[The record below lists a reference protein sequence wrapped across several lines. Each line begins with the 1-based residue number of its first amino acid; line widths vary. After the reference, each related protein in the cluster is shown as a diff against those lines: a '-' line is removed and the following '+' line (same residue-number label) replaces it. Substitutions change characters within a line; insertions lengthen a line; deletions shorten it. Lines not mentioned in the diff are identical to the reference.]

1 MEVERPKRLEERL
14 KNVRRIFLD
23 TAPVIYYVEKN
34 TGYLGLVEDVF
45 NRIDEGLLTAVTSPI
60 TLAECLIHPYR
71 LGLTQLQIDF
81 YELIVNAGNTLFTP
95 IDNAISQKAAQ
106 LRAARNISLTDAFQ
120 LSSALAAGC
129 EAFLTND
136 LGIKGIVDLDVIV
149 LSEI

>member
-1 MEVERPKRLEERL
+1 MEVERLQKLKERL

-34 TGYLGLVEDVF
+34 DGYLGLVEAVF
-45 NRIDEGLLTAVTSPI
+45 NRIDEGLLTAATSPI

-81 YELIVNAGNTLFTP
+81 YELIVNARNTFFTP
-95 IDNAISQKAAQ
+95 LDKGISQKAAQ
-106 LRAARNISLTDAFQ
+106 LRAAHNISLTDAFQ
-120 LSSALAAGC
+120 LSSALAVGC

-136 LGIKGIVDLDVIV
+136 LGMKGILDLDVIV
-149 LSEI
+149 LNEI